1 MLIDPH
7 IHTKGISPC
16 SRVPADEL
24 VDICVR
30 DKIDAIVL
38 TNHYKHY
45 YYGDDI
51 PFSEWI
57 KKYVEEYY
65 ITKEFGDKSG
75 LKVFFG
81 LEVTLKEND
90 RIDYV
95 IYGLPETAAVKSP
108 PLCSFTQKELFEFC
122 VEHNALLYQAHPYR
136 RGTLPQDPRYLHGV
150 EINCHPVYDYNDE
163 KEVREF
169 AKEHSLKLSCG
180 SDYHGDTY
188 KTHCGIY
195 VPDDI
200 KDTVELAEFL
210 RSPEQCELE
219 VHTIIPNWRE
229 KHQWGEILTR

>member
-24 VDICVR
+24 VDICLR

-81 LEVTLKEND
+81 LEVTLK
-90 RIDYV
+90 
-95 IYGLPETAAVKSP
+95 
-108 PLCSFTQKELFEFC
+108 
-122 VEHNALLYQAHPYR
+122 
-136 RGTLPQDPRYLHGV
+136 
-150 EINCHPVYDYNDE
+150 
-163 KEVREF
+163 
-169 AKEHSLKLSCG
+169 
-180 SDYHGDTY
+180 
-188 KTHCGIY
+188 
-195 VPDDI
+195 
-200 KDTVELAEFL
+200 
-210 RSPEQCELE
+210 
-219 VHTIIPNWRE
+219 
-229 KHQWGEILTR
+229 